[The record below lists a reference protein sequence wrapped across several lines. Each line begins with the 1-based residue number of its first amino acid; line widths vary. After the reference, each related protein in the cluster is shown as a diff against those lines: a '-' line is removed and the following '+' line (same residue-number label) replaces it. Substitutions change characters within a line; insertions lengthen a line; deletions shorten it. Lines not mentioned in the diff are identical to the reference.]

1 MIDTERLHLRPH
13 RLDDLDHLYR
23 LTAPDEMRTYL
34 GPNPPSR
41 AESFDRLL
49 RVAGGFAL
57 FGYSTMAVI
66 ERGSGDY
73 VGNCG
78 LFRVD
83 RELGPDFDGFPEAG
97 WVIARSRWGQG
108 YAGEA
113 MAAALAWFARE
124 RGGGRTVCMIT
135 RGNAASERLAER
147 LGYRRFREAEFKGDE
162 VGLYERV

>member
-1 MIDTERLHLRPH
+1 M
-13 RLDDLDHLYR
+13 
-23 LTAPDEMRTYL
+23 
-34 GPNPPSR
+34 
-41 AESFDRLL
+41 
-49 RVAGGFAL
+49 
-57 FGYSTMAVI
+57 
-66 ERGSGDY
+66 
-73 VGNCG
+73 
-78 LFRVD
+78 
-83 RELGPDFDGFPEAG
+83 
-97 WVIARSRWGQG
+97 IARSRWGQG